1 MARDWLMDRT
11 LFTLSAE
18 QTKAVLAEL
27 EDPACAA
34 QDQETI
40 DRLLAGPQPWD
51 ASAQTDFAS
60 D

>member
-1 MARDWLMDRT
+1 MDRT

-34 QDQETI
+34 QDQATI

-51 ASAQTDFAS
+51 ASAQMDFAS